1 MIFCANMEMNALPSI
16 IISLRQWHI
25 VPLICC
31 RKYHKAKGSFE
42 TVKIVVLTRIFN
54 FANLSQIAY
63 TKVDSMPYHSVPAT
77 ENETT

>member
-16 IISLRQWHI
+16 IIYLCQWHI

-31 RKYHKAKGSFE
+31 RKYHKGVFE